1 MEIMVN
7 GKACTLKEGAT
18 VTDALKALGAVP
30 IYTAVE
36 VDGRL
41 VPKEDW
47 DAMALKKDMRLE
59 VVSLLAAAEKTAV
72 LTPWNTSDPVAGA
85 IYSAL
90 CERHGKKVQG
100 KTGRWL
106 CHHLRSRWPWL
117 QYRRESCPQSG

>member
-59 VVSLLAAAEKTAV
+59 VVSR
-72 LTPWNTSDPVAGA
+72 G
-85 IYSAL
+85 YSIRRRLKKRQFSPLGIHRIQWQAPFIAPFASAM
-90 CERHGKKVQG
+90 GK
-100 KTGRWL
+100 
-106 CHHLRSRWPWL
+106 RSRKNWTLALSPSAVSVAL
-117 QYRRESCPQSG
+117 APISP

>member
-41 VPKEDW
+41 VP
-47 DAMALKKDMRLE
+47 
-59 VVSLLAAAEKTAV
+59 VSYTH
-72 LTPWNTSDPVAGA
+72 LTLPTIA
-85 IYSAL
+85 
-90 CERHGKKVQG
+90 
-100 KTGRWL
+100 
-106 CHHLRSRWPWL
+106 
-117 QYRRESCPQSG
+117 

>member
-1 MEIMVN
+1 MPTFVDLFCHFSKKEEGRN
-7 GKACTLKEGAT
+7 GNHGKWQGLHPKEGAT

-59 VVSLLAAAEKTAV
+59 VVSFV
-72 LTPWNTSDPVAGA
+72 G
-85 IYSAL
+85 
-90 CERHGKKVQG
+90 GG
-100 KTGRWL
+100 
-106 CHHLRSRWPWL
+106 
-117 QYRRESCPQSG
+117 

>member
-7 GKACTLKEGAT
+7 GKACTLKGAT

-59 VVSLLAAAEKTAV
+59 VVSFV
-72 LTPWNTSDPVAGA
+72 G
-85 IYSAL
+85 
-90 CERHGKKVQG
+90 GG
-100 KTGRWL
+100 
-106 CHHLRSRWPWL
+106 
-117 QYRRESCPQSG
+117 

>member
-47 DAMALKKDMRLE
+47 DAMALKRTCD
-59 VVSLLAAAEKTAV
+59 
-72 LTPWNTSDPVAGA
+72 W
-85 IYSAL
+85 
-90 CERHGKKVQG
+90 
-100 KTGRWL
+100 RW
-106 CHHLRSRWPWL
+106 
-117 QYRRESCPQSG
+117 

>member
-7 GKACTLKEGAT
+7 GKSCTLKEGAT
-18 VTDALKALGAVP
+18 VTDVFNDLGAVD

-59 VVSLLAAAEKTAV
+59 VVSFV
-72 LTPWNTSDPVAGA
+72 G
-85 IYSAL
+85 
-90 CERHGKKVQG
+90 GG
-100 KTGRWL
+100 
-106 CHHLRSRWPWL
+106 
-117 QYRRESCPQSG
+117 

>member
-1 MEIMVN
+1 MEIKVN
-7 GKACTLKEGAT
+7 GKACTLKVGAT

-59 VVSLLAAAEKTAV
+59 VVSFV
-72 LTPWNTSDPVAGA
+72 G
-85 IYSAL
+85 
-90 CERHGKKVQG
+90 GG
-100 KTGRWL
+100 
-106 CHHLRSRWPWL
+106 
-117 QYRRESCPQSG
+117 